1 MLQGLNQ
8 LGSRIIMNTSK
19 QKIAIITGGASGLG
33 LAIARKF
40 TAQNI
45 FCVLIG
51 RDTEK
56 LDAAK
61 KSLGKNCTTISYD
74 LNNLAGIPALILSIS
89 KQYGPIDILVNNAGI
104 NQKKSLVDVTD
115 AEFQAILHTNLTSV
129 FVMCREVIKVMQ
141 LAKHGVI
148 LNISSMAAQYGLPY
162 VAAYAASKTGIEG
175 LSRTMAVELAT
186 DGIRVNCIAP
196 GFIATNMSSVALDSD
211 PERKRKILS
220 RTPMAKLGSPED
232 VADAAYF
239 LTATESSFITGVVLP
254 VDGGNSIGF

>member
-1 MLQGLNQ
+1 
-8 LGSRIIMNTSK
+8 MNTSK

-33 LAIARKF
+33 LAMARKF

-56 LDAAK
+56 LNAARNT
-61 KSLGKNCTTISYD
+61 LGKNCSTISYD
-74 LNNLAGIPALILSIS
+74 LNTLAGIPELIAGIV
-89 KQYGPIDILVNNAGI
+89 QQHGPIDILVNNAGI
-104 NQKKSLVDVTD
+104 NQKKSMVEVTD
-115 AEFQAILHTNLTSV
+115 SEFQSILLTNLTSV
-129 FVMCREVIKVMQ
+129 FVISREVIKVMQ
-141 LAKHGVI
+141 RAKQGVI

-162 VAAYAASKTGIEG
+162 VAAYAASKTAIEG
-175 LSRTMAVELAT
+175 LSRTMAVELAA

-196 GFIATNMSSVALDSD
+196 GFIATNMSSTALDND
-211 PERKRKILS
+211 PERKQKVLS
-220 RTPMAKLGSPED
+220 RTPMGKLGTPED

-239 LTATESSFITGVVLP
+239 LTAGESSFITGVVLP